1 MINEVVVAT
10 RKNSKDNKAPIGVYF
25 KDKKVIM
32 HLFYG
37 SHTYEN
43 LLTEDY
49 FSVNVVP
56 PIEIA
61 KAVLDDNDEYLYYEG
76 IPYLKSSYYA
86 IFYKVVKREFV
97 NREDKFGKNRLMI
110 IEGEEI
116 GRIYL
121 NNTPK
126 PYNRADGLLVEMA
139 VIYSRLSN
147 KNINIDENS
156 KKEMIEDIKKYFS
169 IIKKVGSR
177 EHKQLAETML
187 RNLNLL

>member
-10 RKNSKDNKAPIGVYF
+10 RKNDNDNKAPIGVYF

-32 HLFYG
+32 HLFSG

-61 KAVLDDNDEYLYYEG
+61 KAVLDDNDEYLYYNN
-76 IPYLKSSYYA
+76 IPYLKNSYYV
-86 IFYKVVKREFV
+86 IFYKVIKREFV
-97 NREDKFGKNRLMI
+97 DREDKFGKNRLMI

-116 GRIYL
+116 KRIYL
-121 NNTPK
+121 NNIPK

-139 VIYSRLSN
+139 VIYSRLIN
-147 KNINIDENS
+147 KSIKIDENE
-156 KKEMIEDIKKYFS
+156 KKNMKEEMKKYFS
-169 IIKKVGSR
+169 IIKKVGNK
-177 EHKQLAETML
+177 EHKKLAETML
-187 RNLNLL
+187 KNLGP

>member
-10 RKNSKDNKAPIGVYF
+10 RRNDKDNKAPIGVYF

-32 HLFYG
+32 HLFSG

-56 PIEIA
+56 PIEIT
-61 KAVLDDNDEYLYYEG
+61 KAVLDDNDEYLYYNN
-76 IPYLKSSYYA
+76 IPYLKNSYYV
-86 IFYKVVKREFV
+86 ILYKVIKREFV
-97 NREDKFGKNRLMI
+97 DREDKFGKNKLMI
-110 IEGEEI
+110 LEGEEI
-116 GRIYL
+116 DRIYL
-121 NNTPK
+121 NNIPQ

-139 VIYSRLSN
+139 VIYSRLIN
-147 KNINIDENS
+147 KSIKIDENE
-156 KKEMIEDIKKYFS
+156 KKNMLEDMKKYFS
-169 IIKKVGSR
+169 IIKKVGNK

-187 RNLNLL
+187 NMLLNP

>member
-10 RKNSKDNKAPIGVYF
+10 RKNSRDNKAPIGVYF

-32 HLFYG
+32 HLFFG
-37 SHTYEN
+37 SHTYDN

-61 KAVLDDNDEYLYYEG
+61 KAVLDDEDNYLYYKN

-97 NREDKFGKNRLMI
+97 DRDDKFGKSRLMI
-110 IEGEEI
+110 VEGEEI
-116 GRIYL
+116 NRVYL
-121 NNTPK
+121 NDIPK
-126 PYNRADGLLVEMA
+126 PYNRADGLLVEIA
-139 VIYSRLSN
+139 VIYSRLAN
-147 KNINIDENS
+147 KNIKIDEND
-156 KKEMIEDIKKYFS
+156 KKEMTNDIKKYFL
-169 IIKKVGSR
+169 IIKKVGGR

>member
-1 MINEVVVAT
+1 MINEVVIAT
-10 RKNSKDNKAPIGVYF
+10 RKNNRDNKAPIGVYF

-43 LLTEDY
+43 LSTEDY
-49 FSVNVVP
+49 FSANVVS

-61 KAVLDDNDEYLYYEG
+61 KAVLEDEDEYLYYKG
-76 IPYLKSSYYA
+76 IPYLKNSHYA

-97 NREDKFGKNRLMI
+97 DREDNFGKNILMI

-116 GRIYL
+116 GKIYL

-147 KNINIDENS
+147 KDINVDENS
-156 KKEMIEDIKKYFS
+156 KKEMIKDIRKYFL

-187 RNLNLL
+187 RNLNLF

>member
-10 RKNSKDNKAPIGVYF
+10 RKDNKAPIGVYF

-49 FSVNVVP
+49 FSANIVS

-61 KAVLDDNDEYLYYEG
+61 KAVLEDEDEYLYYKG
-76 IPYLKSSYYA
+76 IPYLKNSHYA

-97 NREDKFGKNRLMI
+97 DKENKFGKNRLMI
-110 IEGEEI
+110 IEGEELK
-116 GRIYL
+116 RIYL
-121 NNTPK
+121 NNNPK
-126 PYNRADGLLVEMA
+126 PYNRADGLIVEIA

-147 KNINIDENS
+147 KNIKIDEDG
-156 KKEMIEDIKKYFS
+156 KKEMINDIKRYFS

-187 RNLNLL
+187 RNLNLF

>member
-10 RKNSKDNKAPIGVYF
+10 RKNDKDNKAPIGVYF

-32 HLFYG
+32 HLFSG

-43 LLTEDY
+43 LLNESY

-61 KAVLDDNDEYLYYEG
+61 KAVLDDNDEYLYYNN
-76 IPYLKSSYYA
+76 IPYLKNSYYV
-86 IFYKVVKREFV
+86 IFYKVIKREFV
-97 NREDKFGKNRLMI
+97 YREDKFGKNRLMI

-116 GRIYL
+116 KRIYL
-121 NNTPK
+121 NNIPK

-139 VIYSRLSN
+139 VIYSRLAN
-147 KNINIDENS
+147 KSIKIDENE
-156 KKEMIEDIKKYFS
+156 KKNMLEEMKKYFS
-169 IIKKVGSR
+169 IIKKVGNK
-177 EHKQLAETML
+177 EHKKLAETML
-187 RNLNLL
+187 TMLLRP

>member
-10 RKNSKDNKAPIGVYF
+10 RKNNRDNKAPIGVYF

-32 HLFYG
+32 HLFFG

-49 FSVNVVP
+49 FSVNIVP

-61 KAVLDDNDEYLYYEG
+61 KAVLDDNDEYLYYDN
-76 IPYLKSSYYA
+76 IPYLKNSYYT

-97 NREDKFGKNRLMI
+97 ERDDKFGKNRLMI
-110 IEGEEI
+110 VEGEEI
-116 GRIYL
+116 KRIYL
-121 NNTPK
+121 DKVPK

-139 VIYSRLSN
+139 VIYSRLAN
-147 KNINIDENS
+147 KNIKIDEDD
-156 KKEMIEDIKKYFS
+156 KKEMEKEMKKYFS
-169 IIKKVGSR
+169 IIKKVGGR
-177 EHKQLAETML
+177 EHKQLAEIML

>member
-1 MINEVVVAT
+1 MISEVVVTT
-10 RKNSKDNKAPIGVYF
+10 RKNNRDNKAPIGVYF

-32 HLFYG
+32 HLFSG

-61 KAVLDDNDEYLYYEG
+61 KAVLYDDDNYLYYKN
-76 IPYLKSSYYA
+76 IPYLKSSYYV
-86 IFYKVVKREFV
+86 IFYKVVKRKFV
-97 NREDKFGKNRLMI
+97 NRDDKFGKHELMI
-110 IEGEEI
+110 LEGEEI
-116 GRIYL
+116 NRIYL
-121 NNTPK
+121 NNIPE

-147 KNINIDENS
+147 KNLKIDE
-156 KKEMIEDIKKYFS
+156 KTRKEMENDMKKYFS
-169 IIKKVGSR
+169 IVKKVGDR
-177 EHKQLAETML
+177 ERKHLAEIML
-187 RNLNLL
+187 KNLNLF

>member
-10 RKNSKDNKAPIGVYF
+10 RKNNRDNKAPIGVYF

-61 KAVLDDNDEYLYYEG
+61 KAVLDDSGEYLYYEG
-76 IPYLKSSYYA
+76 IPYLKSSYYV
-86 IFYKVVKREFV
+86 IFYKVVKREFID
-97 NREDKFGKNRLMI
+97 REDKFGKNRLMI

-116 GRIYL
+116 GKIHL

-126 PYNRADGLLVEMA
+126 PYNRADGLIVEMA

-156 KKEMIEDIKKYFS
+156 KKEMIKDIKKYFS

-187 RNLNLL
+187 KNLNLL

>member
-1 MINEVVVAT
+1 MIDEVVVAT
-10 RKNSKDNKAPIGVYF
+10 RKDNKAPIGVYF

-43 LLTEDY
+43 LSTDDY

-61 KAVLDDNDEYLYYEG
+61 KAVLDDEDDYLYYEG
-76 IPYLKSSYYA
+76 IPYLKSSYYV

-97 NREDKFGKNRLMI
+97 DREDKFGKNRLMI
-110 IEGEEI
+110 IEGEELK
-116 GRIYL
+116 RIYL
-121 NNTPK
+121 NNNPK
-126 PYNRADGLLVEMA
+126 PYNRADGLIVEIA

-147 KNINIDENS
+147 KNIDIDENS
-156 KKEMIEDIKKYFS
+156 KKEMIKDIKKYFS

-187 RNLNLL
+187 RNLKLL